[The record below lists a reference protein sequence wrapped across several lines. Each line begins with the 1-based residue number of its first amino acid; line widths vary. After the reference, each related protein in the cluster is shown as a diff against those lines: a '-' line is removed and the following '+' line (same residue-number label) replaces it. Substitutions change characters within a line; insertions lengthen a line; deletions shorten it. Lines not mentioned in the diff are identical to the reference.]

1 MEVKAKL
8 RYYRQ
13 SPRKVRLVTNLIR
26 NLDVKSA
33 LDQLQFVNKRASE
46 PIRKLIES
54 AKANAKHNFEL
65 DPDNLYIKHITV
77 DDGPTAKRWR
87 ARAFGKAAMIK
98 KRTSHVTVI
107 LDEKTPS
114 KKQIQPLKSKISIN
128 TGGKQK
134 IDKEKIKT
142 VKKLSEIK
150 EKDATKGKP
159 DEILTSEQE
168 THHKKID
175 KQKGFMPKIFRRK
188 AG

>member
-26 NLDVKSA
+26 DLDVKSA
-33 LDQLQFVNKRASE
+33 LDQLRFANKRAAE

-54 AKANAKHNFEL
+54 AIANAKHNFEL
-65 DPDNLYIKHITV
+65 DPNNLYIKHITA
-77 DDGPTAKRWR
+77 DDGPTLKRWR

-107 LDEKTPS
+107 LDEKIPNQKPIRPLGS
-114 KKQIQPLKSKISIN
+114 KTSIN
-128 TGGKQK
+128 TVDKQK
-134 IDKEKIKT
+134 TDKEKIKT

-150 EKDATKGKP
+150 EKDAKAGKT
-159 DEILTSEQE
+159 DELLTSEE
-168 THHKKID
+168 TKRHKKID

>member
-13 SPRKVRLVTNLIR
+13 SPRKVRLVTSFIR

-33 LDQLQFVNKRASE
+33 LDQLRFANKRAAE

-54 AKANAKHNFEL
+54 AVANAKHNFEL
-65 DPDNLYIKHITV
+65 NPNNLYIKHITV
-77 DDGPTAKRWR
+77 DDGPTLKRWR

-98 KRTSHVTVI
+98 KRTSHVSVI
-107 LDEKTPS
+107 LDEKNPS
-114 KKQIQPLKSKISIN
+114 KKQTRPVELN
-128 TGGKQK
+128 
-134 IDKEKIKT
+134 KEKIKT

-150 EKDATKGKP
+150 EKNALLAT
-159 DEILTSEQE
+159 EQE
-168 THHKKID
+168 TRHKKID